1 MKLNEI
7 YKIADEIAP
16 KRLSDEYC
24 AQYGA
29 YDNSGVLVDTGEDI
43 QRVLFSLDLTDR
55 AIERAIEIGANLI
68 ICHHPAIYGKISDLR
83 LGDERLTGSK
93 MVKCIRA
100 GISVI
105 AMHLNLDTVRGG
117 IDESLMQGILL
128 AAGTEEMPA
137 AVQNMHSISQGG
149 YGKAYDLPKISLR
162 SLAENMKKIFATER
176 ILTYGNAE
184 KEITRAASCCGA
196 GVDEESVLFAKSAGA
211 EVFISSDF
219 KHHLL
224 GLALENGMSVIVLT
238 HYASENY
245 GFEKYCKKIC
255 ERLEI
260 PCVYHTDNELL

>member
-1 MKLNEI
+1 MRLSEI

-29 YDNSGVLVDTGEDI
+29 YDNSGVLVDTGEEI
-43 QRVLFSLDLTDR
+43 TGVVFSLDLTNA
-55 AIERAIEIGANLI
+55 AIERAIAVKANLI

-83 LGDERLTGSK
+83 IDDPRLTGSK
-93 MVKCIRA
+93 MVKCIKA
-100 GISVI
+100 GISVV

-117 IDESLMQGILL
+117 IDEWLMRGVAL
-128 AAGTEEMPA
+128 AAGDSKLPKA
-137 AVQNMHSISQGG
+137 QDMHPVSQGG
-149 YGKAYDLPKISLR
+149 YGKAYAVPQISL
-162 SLAENMKKIFATER
+162 SELAENMKKIFSTNR
-176 ILTYGNAE
+176 ILVYGNLE
-184 KEITRAASCCGA
+184 NKITRVASCCGA
-196 GVDEESVLFAKSAGA
+196 GADEESILFAKKSDAD
-211 EVFISSDF
+211 VFISADF

-224 GLALENGMSVIVLT
+224 ELALENGMSVIVVT